1 MIKVLQ
7 IGLSSNPGG
16 VETCIINY
24 VMHLDIEKFRVD
36 FADIYGEGIAFSKEI
51 RDRGCSIFILPNYKK
66 HPLKM
71 AKELK
76 RILLKKKYDIVHINL
91 LSAANLLP
99 VIISNKYSNSK
110 VIVHSHNAAIPSNR
124 VRRILNNI
132 NIQILR
138 NMKVEKWACGEKA
151 GQWMWGRSFQ
161 SSNILENA
169 IDVEKFRSPDP
180 LGVQSAFDET
190 GFNKD
195 SIIIGFI
202 GHLVEQKNVMFLP
215 EIMQEL
221 NKRSAQYK
229 LLLIGTGP
237 MHDSLEEKFE
247 ELGVNNLV
255 FWAGNKND
263 IENWYHIMNVFI
275 LPSRFEGFPMVGVE
289 AQAAGLPCLFSDQ
302 ISREIKLSDSVKFI
316 SIDSG
321 AGIWASEIEKVS
333 QDIYVNN
340 KFSSEKY
347 NIVSA
352 AKRLERK
359 YQVLVNG

>member
-1 MIKVLQ
+1 
-7 IGLSSNPGG
+7 
-16 VETCIINY
+16 
-24 VMHLDIEKFRVD
+24 
-36 FADIYGEGIAFSKEI
+36 
-51 RDRGCSIFILPNYKK
+51 
-66 HPLKM
+66 
-71 AKELK
+71 
-76 RILLKKKYDIVHINL
+76 
-91 LSAANLLP
+91 
-99 VIISNKYSNSK
+99 
-110 VIVHSHNAAIPSNR
+110 
-124 VRRILNNI
+124 
-132 NIQILR
+132 
-138 NMKVEKWACGEKA
+138 
-151 GQWMWGRSFQ
+151 
-161 SSNILENA
+161 
-169 IDVEKFRSPDP
+169 
-180 LGVQSAFDET
+180 
-190 GFNKD
+190 
-195 SIIIGFI
+195 
-202 GHLVEQKNVMFLP
+202 MFLP